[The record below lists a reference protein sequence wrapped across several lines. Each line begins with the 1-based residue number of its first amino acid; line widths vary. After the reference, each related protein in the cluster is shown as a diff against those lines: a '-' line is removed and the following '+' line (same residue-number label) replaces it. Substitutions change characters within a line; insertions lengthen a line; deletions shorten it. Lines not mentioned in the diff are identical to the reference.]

1 MNGCILAGSLIEF
14 LSNIW
19 IIIAIIILVAG
30 SALGILSK
38 TISTK
43 ITKRDFDKTSKIYK
57 NLLLVS
63 LIILLI
69 GILIFMVGTAFL
81 AGLF

>member
-1 MNGCILAGSLIEF
+1 MYSCILAGSLIDF

-19 IIIAIIILVAG
+19 IIIAIIILIAG
-30 SALGILSK
+30 SALGMLSK
-38 TISTK
+38 TISMK
-43 ITKRDFDKTSKIYK
+43 ITKMDFDKTSKSYK
-57 NLLLVS
+57 TLLLVS
-63 LIILLI
+63 LIIILV